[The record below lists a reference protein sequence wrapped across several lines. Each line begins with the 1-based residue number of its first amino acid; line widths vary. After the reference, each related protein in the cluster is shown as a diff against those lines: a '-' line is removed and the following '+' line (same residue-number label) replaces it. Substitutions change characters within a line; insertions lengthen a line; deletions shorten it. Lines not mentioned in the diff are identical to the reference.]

1 MCNTNFC
8 GFCCSTTKLKFI
20 EVRFQV
26 VRSLSMNLITY
37 LWNFV
42 ICTKST
48 KNWCPWIKKTHS
60 LCVPHVFWNTIFKKN
75 FTGTTSIKS
84 TILKDGHNFTVHILD
99 PKEGTE
105 ETDADEDMPS
115 PANEKAEFEKSEKD
129 GKL

>member
-1 MCNTNFC
+1 MNF
-8 GFCCSTTKLKFI
+8 F
-20 EVRFQV
+20 
-26 VRSLSMNLITY
+26 
-37 LWNFV
+37 
-42 ICTKST
+42 
-48 KNWCPWIKKTHS
+48 P
-60 LCVPHVFWNTIFKKN
+60 

-129 GKL
+129 GKLQYFLYCSKNHCMVLASGLMMFLQCFFITSSV